1 MPPAH
6 ISASRFRLA
15 AAPRDRVFRRLA
27 VLLCF
32 SMLVGCA
39 ALYPPARVPAPPAPA
54 PESEESRLVIEL
66 IGYTQRVAAM
76 QAEGQRRE
84 LNVSSQKFSK
94 DRGAYGRVRLALL
107 LSLPGTAFNDDSR
120 AASLLE
126 PLAESAA
133 AQVPRGSL
141 QQFAGLL
148 YTQISERAREQRR
161 SAQLKEQLDALKAIE
176 REIIEREKAR
186 TK

>member
-1 MPPAH
+1 MPLAH
-6 ISASRFRLA
+6 ISASPFRLA
-15 AAPRDRVFRRLA
+15 PVPPSRDRVFRRLA
-27 VLLCF
+27 ILSCF
-32 SMLVGCA
+32 WMLAGCA
-39 ALYPPARVPAPPAPA
+39 AFTYPGRVSAPSVPEA
-54 PESEESRLVIEL
+54 ESEESRLVIEL

-76 QAEGQRRE
+76 QAEEQRRE

-133 AQVPRGSL
+133 PGRGSM

-148 YTQISERAREQRR
+148 YAQISERAREQRR
-161 SAQLKEQLDALKAIE
+161 SAQLKEQLEALKAIE

-186 TK
+186 IK